1 MAPAGVEMSDESG
14 CCEVGVQ
21 AVQHGSAECIFSMA
35 GEAHVQAMEDVGEC
49 GAADTLVC
57 SAIARSCVCGVGRAP
72 GARRGRCAAIHLHRV
87 FS

>member
-1 MAPAGVEMSDESG
+1 MSDESG

-57 SAIARSCVCGVGRAP
+57 GAMRGRACVASAVSE
-72 GARRGRCAAIHLHRV
+72 ARALRGDTPPSLFSLKRV
-87 FS
+87 F